1 VALEQGL
8 YRERVIQDEREAAN
22 IGITA
27 VPTVMIGYAH
37 HPVEEAEI
45 ISGAQPYEV
54 VKAAVDRAK
63 PSKS

>member
-1 VALEQGL
+1 
-8 YRERVIQDEREAAN
+8 
-22 IGITA
+22 